1 VGSSF
6 GDTILRL
13 LNICKSKIHRATI
26 TETDVDYVGSIT
38 IDSDLMERA
47 DIVDGE
53 MVQVWD
59 VDNGERFST
68 YAIPGE
74 AGSGQICVNGAA
86 AHKVGLGHKVI
97 IAAFCLTDE
106 PVTRKVVLVD
116 DDNRVLRNV

>member
-1 VGSSF
+1 
-6 GDTILRL
+6 LRL

-38 IDSDLMERA
+38 IDAELMDRA
-47 DIVDGE
+47 GIIDGE

-68 YAIPGE
+68 YAIPGTR
-74 AGSGQICVNGAA
+74 GSGAICVNGAA

-116 DDNRVLRNV
+116 DKNGSIQNL

>member
-1 VGSSF
+1 M
-6 GDTILRL
+6 RL
-13 LNICKSKIHRATI
+13 INVCKSKIHRATI
-26 TETDVDYVGSIT
+26 TQTDVDYVGSIT
-38 IDSDLMERA
+38 IDADLMERA
-47 DIVDGE
+47 GIVDGE

-74 AGSGQICVNGAA
+74 RGSGSICVNGAA

-106 PVTRKVVLVD
+106 PVHRQVVLVD
-116 DDNRVLRNV
+116 EINRFVSNL